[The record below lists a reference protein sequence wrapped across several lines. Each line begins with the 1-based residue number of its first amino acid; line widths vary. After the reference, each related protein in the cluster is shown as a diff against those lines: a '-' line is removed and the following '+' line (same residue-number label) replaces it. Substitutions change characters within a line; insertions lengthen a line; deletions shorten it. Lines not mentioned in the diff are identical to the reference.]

1 MDKDLSL
8 SSANDVK
15 LIILVCGDS
24 NTGKKTIVKQIIGER
39 KFETKEQNNFVSY
52 FFNFEEFVGKSTIS
66 IPVEIRILN
75 SDEQE
80 TELKLNKPFFN
91 EALGAFVVTSITDN
105 NSFING
111 EKWKDK
117 IDLMCCLPNR
127 FPLPIFLL
135 INKYDEIL
143 NQNEKEKTKNLQFT
157 QKDKIESYA
166 LSNQFFNSFL
176 IVKHDGEN
184 INNKK
189 IIMNNSDNII
199 ENKINEEDNINNKEE
214 NINELMVTGEGAFQ
228 ELIKIIMGFR
238 DIRNAFIS
246 QAGGV
251 IDNTEIANGQ
261 NNAKNKKCIIY

>member
-8 SSANDVK
+8 KENKVK
-15 LIILVCGDS
+15 LIILICGDS
-24 NTGKKTIVKQIIGER
+24 KTGKKTIVKQIINER
-39 KFETKEQNNFVSY
+39 KFTTKDQSNFISY
-52 FFNFEEFVGKSTIS
+52 FFNFEEFVGKSNIL
-66 IPVEIRILN
+66 IPVEIRVLN
-75 SDEQE
+75 SEEQE

-135 INKYDEIL
+135 INKYDEI
-143 NQNEKEKTKNLQFT
+143 NNDKGKEKFKNLEYAE
-157 QKDKIESYA
+157 KDKIENYA
-166 LSNQFFNSFL
+166 LTNQFFNSFL
-176 IVKHDGEN
+176 IVKNDGEN

-189 IIMNNSDNII
+189 IDMNISDNIQ
-199 ENKINEEDNINNKEE
+199 NKINEEDGGNKEE
-214 NINELMVTGEGAFQ
+214 NIKEIMISAEGAFQ
-228 ELIKIIMGFR
+228 ELIKVIMGFR
-238 DIRNAFIS
+238 DIRNAFIT

-251 IDNTEIANGQ
+251 IDNSDINIQ
-261 NNAKNKKCIIY
+261 NNEKNKKCIIY

>member
-8 SSANDVK
+8 VSNDVK
-15 LIILVCGDS
+15 LIILVCGD
-24 NTGKKTIVKQIIGER
+24 NKTGKKTIVKQIINER
-39 KFETKEQNNFVSY
+39 QFKTKEQSNFISY
-52 FFNFEEFVGKSTIS
+52 FFNYEEFVGKSNIS

-75 SDEQE
+75 SEEQE

-135 INKYDEIL
+135 INKYEEIF
-143 NQNEKEKTKNLQFT
+143 NEKEKENVKNLQYIT
-157 QKDKIESYA
+157 KDKIESYA

-176 IVKHDGEN
+176 IVKNPGEN

-189 IIMNNSDNII
+189 IDMNNSDNI
-199 ENKINEEDNINNKEE
+199 ENKINEEDNNNKEE
-214 NINELMVTGEGAFQ
+214 NIKELMVSGEGAFQ
-228 ELIKIIMGFR
+228 ELIKVIMGFR

-251 IDNTEIANGQ
+251 IDNTEVIGQ